1 MSVGA
6 KLRIGIALARDDGAL
21 RPGRRTHY
29 LDDRYLRA
37 FAEAGAEVSL
47 LPAGPRGAG
56 VLDGLDGLVFPGGDD
71 FPPDRPYRDAAFRL
85 APIEQRAADAA
96 LVEAARGRRLPV
108 LGICYGMQLLAVE
121 AGGTLHPHI
130 PEDLP
135 EAGEH
140 RLGDAD
146 THAIRLVPGSRA
158 RAWLGDVATA
168 RVNSRHHQ
176 AVCAPGAG
184 FVVSAR
190 AEDGVIE
197 GIETAAGGEW
207 AAVGVQWH
215 PEEAPEAERRRFF
228 GGFVATCRASRREH
242 PTGG

>member
-29 LDDRYLRA
+29 LDDRYIRA

-47 LPAGPRGAG
+47 LPAGPRGTEL
-56 VLDGLDGLVFPGGDD
+56 LDGLDGLVFPGGDD
-71 FPPDRPYRDAAFRL
+71 FPPERSYRDAAFQL
-85 APIEQRAADAA
+85 APTEQRAADAA

-121 AGGTLHPHI
+121 AGGTLHSHV

-135 EAGEH
+135 AAGEH
-140 RLGDAD
+140 RLQGAD
-146 THAIRLVPGSRA
+146 THAINLAPGSRV
-158 RAWLGDVATA
+158 RAWLGDVDAA

-176 AVCAPGAG
+176 AVNDPGAG
-184 FVVSAR
+184 FVVCAR

-197 GIETAAGGEW
+197 GIETTAADEW

-215 PEEAPEAERRRFF
+215 PEEAPEAERRSFF
-228 GGFVATCRASRREH
+228 GGFLAACTASRRET
-242 PTGG
+242 PAGG